1 MKKLFSRYGR
11 KSFQFENNQL
21 VFGNNN
27 LSVNIDELLENHSHE
42 LNKNLFYIS
51 SYEINCDVFGE
62 IFHCPNTALKI
73 CSFDHD
79 FTDLSFQSV
88 MKATTSVY
96 MMPSLYENVIAT
108 IIKTESEDVESFI
121 GKYPVNYDIVLLT
134 WFRNIEFENQKY
146 LSNNEIVES
155 TLLILFKEMEIS
167 FLMNFEASKT
177 AYGKKIS
184 QKFIQK
190 SQDWLN
196 EMNENEISLVELIKR
211 EYRLICD
218 IDK

>member
-1 MKKLFSRYGR
+1 MKNLFSRYGK
-11 KSFQFENNQL
+11 KSFQIENNKP
-21 VFGNNN
+21 VFSNNN
-27 LSVNIDELLENHSHE
+27 LSINIDELLEKHSHE

-62 IFHCPNTALKI
+62 ILHCPNTALKI

-79 FTDLSFQSV
+79 FTELSFQSV
-88 MKATTSVY
+88 MQATTSVY

-108 IIKTESEDVESFI
+108 IIKTESKDVESFI
-121 GKYPVNYDIVLLT
+121 GKYPVNYDIVLFT
-134 WFRNIEFENQKY
+134 WFRNIDLKNQKY

-155 TLLILFKEMEIS
+155 TLLILFQEMEIS
-167 FLMNFEASKT
+167 FLMNFEPTKT

-184 QKFIQK
+184 QRFIQK

-196 EMNENEISLVELIKR
+196 EIIEKKISITELIKR
-211 EYRLICD
+211 EYPLICD
-218 IDK
+218 FDK